1 MDDFRIIMKIIWFHF
16 LKKQWE
22 KEEINII
29 YIGVMTILQPSSR
42 EFEVRP
48 LRLQCRILS
57 IEL

>member
-1 MDDFRIIMKIIWFHF
+1 MDDFRIVMKIIWFHF

-42 EFEVRP
+42 EFEVSS
-48 LRLQCRILS
+48 LEVTMS
-57 IEL
+57 NS

>member
-1 MDDFRIIMKIIWFHF
+1 MDDFRILMNKI
-16 LKKQWE
+16 
-22 KEEINII
+22 NVI

>member
-1 MDDFRIIMKIIWFHF
+1 MKIIWFHF

-57 IEL
+57 IEI